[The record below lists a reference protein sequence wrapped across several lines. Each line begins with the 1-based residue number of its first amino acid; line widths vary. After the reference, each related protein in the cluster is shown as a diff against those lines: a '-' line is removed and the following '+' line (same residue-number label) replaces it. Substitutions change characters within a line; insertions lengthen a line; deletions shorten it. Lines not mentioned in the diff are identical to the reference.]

1 MRTKSV
7 SLNFRATPGLKQAVE
22 RIAEAQGL
30 KPGAWMHA
38 VVEKAVEGGVVVR
51 QHVSYEVIEPKTVL
65 PKAENGKA

>member
-1 MRTKSV
+1 MRTKTV
-7 SLNFRATPGLKQAVE
+7 ALNFRATPELKRAVA
-22 RIAEAQGL
+22 RMAEAQGL

-38 VVEKAVEGGVVVR
+38 VVEKAVAGGLVVR